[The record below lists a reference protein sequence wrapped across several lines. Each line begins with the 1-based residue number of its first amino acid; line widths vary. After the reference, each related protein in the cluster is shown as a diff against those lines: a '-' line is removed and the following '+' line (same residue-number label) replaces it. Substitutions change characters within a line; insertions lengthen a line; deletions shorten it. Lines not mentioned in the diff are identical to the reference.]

1 MAVRSELPGDE
12 LSVKNPL
19 TTLPLFILLA
29 LGVPTHRAAGQI
41 VRGLVTERT
50 SRSPL
55 PGVLVWLERAN
66 PGAQPQSVNSVLTN
80 ERGEYAIRAAAEGHY
95 RVSAKRIGVQRFTS
109 PEFDLAAGETKRI
122 DIPLDAVLYTLPEVV
137 VSAETFC
144 MTRASQAQRVA
155 SLWEEARTA
164 LTATQ
169 VSLRDRLFRGRVNR
183 YVRELDPKNLRVLS
197 ESRADMQGLLDK
209 PFASVSGDSLSRGG
223 YWRELPDGSSVF
235 NAPDADA
242 LLSDAFLRDHCFAAV
257 DGGRDRRGLVGILF
271 EPQRNR
277 VTADIRGTLWLDART
292 FELRFLEFRY
302 TRLLTADSARVG
314 GELHFARLS
323 SGAWVVRR
331 WFIRMPQF
339 AHYQDTPMSVM
350 GLTRPAVIVRPGLY
364 RLIEEGGDVFAQ
376 GLRLF
381 EKPASIAGVVLDS
394 SGLPFSGATVRLAGT
409 PFATVAAADGRFQ
422 IDSLPAGTHTLVA
435 EHAGYS
441 ALGTTAADSAVILV
455 EGETQRVTLRAA
467 ASAALVARLCD
478 GKGLPATR
486 AVLRLTML
494 DTSTAAPLAGLPVWV
509 HWVSNGGSVGS
520 PEAKR
525 DGVQSGTDARGVVI
539 FCDVPGD
546 LPLEIDIVRQSGQAI
561 PVTKLDKLGLS
572 QVVARTLKAQRP
584 R

>member
-12 LSVKNPL
+12 LSVKNRL
-19 TTLPLFILLA
+19 TTLPLFALLA
-29 LGVPTHRAAGQI
+29 LGVPAHRVSGQI
-41 VRGLVTERT
+41 VRGLVTERA
-50 SRSPL
+50 SQSPL

-66 PGAQPQSVNSVLTN
+66 AGATPVNSVLTN
-80 ERGEYAIRAAAEGHY
+80 ERGEYAIRATTEGRY

-122 DIPLDAVLYTLPEVV
+122 DVPLDAVLYTLPEVV

-144 MTRASQAQRVA
+144 MTRANQAQRVA

-164 LTATQ
+164 LAATQ
-169 VSLRDRLFRGRVNR
+169 ISLRDRLFRGRVNR

-223 YWRELPDGSSVF
+223 YWRELPDGSSVY

-257 DGGRDRRGLVGILF
+257 DGGRDRRGLVGIAF

-277 VTADIRGTLWLDART
+277 VTPDIRGTLWLDGRT
-292 FELRFLEFRY
+292 FELRFLEFKY

-339 AHYQDTPMSVM
+339 AHYQDTPMSIA
-350 GLTRPAVIVRPGLY
+350 GLTRPAVIVRPGIY
-364 RLIEEGGDVFAQ
+364 RLIEEGGDVFSER
-376 GLRLF
+376 LRLF
-381 EKPASIAGVVLDS
+381 EKPASVSGVVLDS
-394 SGLPFSGATVRLAGT
+394 IGLPFSGATVRLAGT
-409 PFATVAAADGRFQ
+409 PFFAVTGADGRFS
-422 IDSLPAGTHTLVA
+422 IDSLPAGNHTLVV
-435 EHAGYS
+435 EQEGYS
-441 ALGTTAADSAVILV
+441 ALGTIAADSALTLT

-467 ASAALVARLCD
+467 ASAAVVARLCD
-478 GKGLPATR
+478 GHPLPDRR

-494 DTSTAAPLAGLPVWV
+494 DAASAAPLAGLAVRVRWI
-509 HWVSNGGSVGS
+509 SSRATDASTRG
-520 PEAKR
+520 
-525 DGVQSGTDARGVVI
+525 DGLKSATDARGVVT

-546 LPLEIDIVRQSGQAI
+546 LPLEVAILRLSGEPA
-561 PVTKLDKLGLS
+561 PLTTLEMLGFN